1 MTRARPLD
9 LLTLTLLGLGLL
21 TLGAGAFF
29 ALTAPPDAD
38 QGYVYRIF
46 FIHVP
51 SAWVGMVALFVALF
65 YSIVYIARG
74 SLKYDRIATAC
85 IEVALIFLFLTL
97 FTGMLWGRP
106 TWGVYWTWEPRLTTF
121 AILLVVYIGYF
132 VVRSAIEDPEMRAK
146 ASAAISILGAINVP
160 ITYMSVVWW
169 RSIHQVQTFNVTTG
183 ESRFDPAM
191 LPALFVNLAAFTLLY
206 IGFVRLRS
214 VLAGREAA
222 RQDLGSPVAN

>member
-1 MTRARPLD
+1 MTRAKPLD
-9 LLTLTLLGLGLL
+9 LLTLIAVGLGLL
-21 TLGAGAFF
+21 TLGVGAYL
-29 ALTAPPDAD
+29 ALTAPPDVQ

-46 FIHVP
+46 FMHVP
-51 SAWVGMVALFVALF
+51 SAWVGMVALFVALG
-65 YSIVYIARG
+65 YSVAYLVRND
-74 SLKYDRIATAC
+74 LRFDRVATAC
-85 IEVALIFLFLTL
+85 IEVALVFLALTL

-214 VLAGREAA
+214 VLAEREAF
-222 RQDLGSPVAN
+222 RQEIGVPVSN